1 VGRSAVAAN
10 LDTEAAL
17 KVLANRSQRRALEV
31 VTASEISSGEL
42 AEACGW
48 SPAATS
54 RNLRALREAAL
65 VDVRV
70 DGNRRLYRANQE
82 NLRRLRA
89 FLDEFWRSRLGVL
102 AEEVTK
108 R

>member
-1 VGRSAVAAN
+1 MPAVADD
-10 LDTEAAL
+10 LDTQAAL
-17 KVLANRSQRRALEV
+17 RVLANASQRRALEV

-48 SPAATS
+48 THAATS

-65 VDVRV
+65 VEVRV

-89 FLDEFWRSRLGVL
+89 FLDEFWRARLGVL
-102 AEEVTK
+102 ADEVS
-108 R
+108 RP

>member
-1 VGRSAVAAN
+1 MGRAAVAAN

-17 KVLANRSQRRALEV
+17 RVLANPSQRRALEV
-31 VTASEISSGEL
+31 VTASEISSGAL

-65 VDVRV
+65 VDVR
-70 DGNRRLYRANQE
+70 GPHAEHERKRG
-82 NLRRLRA
+82 
-89 FLDEFWRSRLGVL
+89 RSVED
-102 AEEVTK
+102 AEEERAV
-108 R
+108 RRAAAA